1 MKTKKLVAL
10 LLVVVVTLSLFAAC
24 GSTPKTDTQQAKVET
39 KVVEPA
45 KAQDKTEAAP
55 AKKDNKDITIAICPK
70 ALDNPIFIDTKV
82 AAEKAGKELGIK
94 VDWVGSTNSVA
105 SEQVTVIEGLIA
117 KKVDAIL
124 ISCNDATA
132 LKDVIN
138 KATGQGIKIA
148 TFDSD
153 SPDSKRLFYIG
164 TNNYNAGKKAAEY
177 MTKLLPNGGKVAILT
192 GVLGAPNLEER
203 IKGFKDAAKGSKLQV
218 LPVQTGEDDVAK
230 SVEIVNQFTSANP
243 DLAGWWFDGGWPFFA
258 DEAALAGLKKFRD
271 KGGKVVSIDTFHP
284 MLKFM
289 KLGYADQ
296 FIGSN
301 YTAMGDQG
309 VKLLLKAIQ
318 GEKLTET
325 NVDTGYELCDKAN
338 VEEVLK
344 SKTPWK

>member
-1 MKTKKLVAL
+1 MKSKRTVLFICCVAL
-10 LLVVVVTLSLFAAC
+10 LSIILSSCSGAATTT
-24 GSTPKTDTQQAKVET
+24 SATTT
-39 KVVEPA
+39 A
-45 KAQDKTEAAP
+45 KATETTTAQTQ
-55 AKKDNKDITIAICPK
+55 NKDITIAIVPK
-70 ALDNPIFIDTKV
+70 ALDNPIFIDAKV

-94 VDWVGSTNSVA
+94 IEWVGSTNSVA
-105 SEQVTVIEGLIA
+105 AEQVTVIEGLIE
-117 KKVDAIL
+117 KQVDAIL

-138 KATGQGIKIA
+138 RATDKGIHIA

-164 TNNYNAGKKAAEY
+164 TNNYNAGVEAAKT
-177 MTKLLPNGGKVAILT
+177 MIKLLPEGGKVAILT

-203 IKGFKDAAKGSKLQV
+203 IKGFKDTAAGSKLEI

-230 SVEIVNQFTSANP
+230 SVEIVNQFTAANP

-258 DEAALAGLKKFRD
+258 DEAALSSLKKFREQ
-271 KGGKVVSIDTFHP
+271 GGKVVSIDTFHP

-289 KLGYADQ
+289 ELGYADQ

-309 VKLLLKAIQ
+309 VKLLYKAIQ
-318 GEKLTET
+318 GETLTEK
-325 NVDTGYELCDKAN
+325 NIDTGFEFCDKSN
-338 VEEVLK
+338 VAEVLK
-344 SKTPWK
+344 SKTPW